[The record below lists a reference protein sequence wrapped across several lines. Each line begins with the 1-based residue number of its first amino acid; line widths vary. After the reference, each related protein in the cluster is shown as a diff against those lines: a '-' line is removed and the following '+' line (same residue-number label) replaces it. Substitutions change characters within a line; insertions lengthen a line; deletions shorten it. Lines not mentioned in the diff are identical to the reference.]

1 MRFIITF
8 LEGIISF
15 ISPCVLPMLPVYV
28 TYFAAGEGGAK
39 RTLCKAL
46 AFTGGFTLI
55 FCALGLFAG
64 SIGSVLT
71 EHRTALNIVCG
82 SLMIF
87 FGLSFT
93 GAVKLKLPGIAS
105 GYSPRDSVLS
115 AFVFGIVFS
124 VSLTPCVGA
133 FLGSALALAAGSTNP
148 LLGVLLLLTYSL
160 GMAIP
165 FAVSAL
171 LIGSLKRSFDF
182 IKRHYGVINIVCG
195 SLLIITG
202 ALMALGLLDILL

>member
-39 RTLCKAL
+39 RTLCKSL

-82 SLMIF
+82 ALMIF

-133 FLGSALALAAGSTNP
+133 FLGSALALAAGSTDP

-202 ALMALGLLDILL
+202 VLMALGLLDVLL